1 MSVSEHVA
9 NNLGKYGIGA
19 IVTSV
24 VLAIG
29 GGIYYVSSNRDNL
42 QNSPRN
48 IATQVNS
55 LPISSSSQE
64 INPARITLQ
73 ELVINEKGYVVTP
86 VPEGYVAS
94 IEGRELPIEKG
105 RFSFKETKDITI
117 NFEPG
122 KTPSII
128 ESQFTEQYVL
138 VRASKDNNN
147 RWNIDP
153 NTKHGDLVSVVNSR
167 LTNTTSDSTGK
178 HSQKSNYDIPEAN
191 LPIVRIGSENY
202 FLIECITPDH
212 PKDLDIILMPV
223 GQTAISHRLRK
234 NAEGTSFTSDVLK
247 GPAYMANLANIGLP
261 LPPPKKEE
269 KKEDSRPIKPESI
282 ENALLNDRSDLK
294 EVKRTIEFFDY
305 KEGLLGNKIANP
317 KRVSEAMNRMH
328 KEATIPPARF

>member
-128 ESQFTEQYVL
+128 ESQFTEQYIL
-138 VRASKDNNN
+138 VRASKDKNN

-153 NTKHGDLVSVVNSR
+153 NTKHGDLVNIVNSR
-167 LTNTTSDSTGK
+167 LTETNSNSTGK
-178 HSQKSNYDIPEAN
+178 HSQTSNYDIPGAN
-191 LPIVRIGSENY
+191 LPRVRIGNENY
-202 FLIECITPDH
+202 FLTECVTPDH
-212 PKDLDIILMPV
+212 PQDLDIILMPV
-223 GQTAISHRLRK
+223 GQTTISHRLTK
-234 NAEGTSFTSDVLK
+234 NAEGISFTSDVLK
-247 GPAYMANLANIGLP
+247 GPVYMANLAHIGLP
-261 LPPPKKEE
+261 VPHPKKEE
-269 KKEDSRPIKPESI
+269 KKEDSRPIKSESV
-282 ENALLNDRSDLK
+282 ENALLDRSDLNDAK
-294 EVKRTIEFFDY
+294 ALIESSDNLY
-305 KEGLLGNKIANP
+305 KEGLKVVDPTKLLGWP
-317 KRVSEAMNRMH
+317 K
-328 KEATIPPARF
+328 